1 MIEVFCIASTVIF
14 IGMIIVI
21 IVVASNTSK
30 SMNNAR
36 ESYEQISAQ
45 IRKENDKLEEF
56 IAEQSVVSDEDDE
69 EEDDDEYEDD
79 EEDYE

>member
-1 MIEVFCIASTVIF
+1 MLTVLVFGGAFVIS
-14 IGMIIVI
+14 IIVLI
-21 IVVASNTSK
+21 WIVVKDSSQPTV
-30 SMNNAR
+30 
-36 ESYEQISAQ
+36 SYDQISAQ

-69 EEDDDEYEDD
+69 EEDD